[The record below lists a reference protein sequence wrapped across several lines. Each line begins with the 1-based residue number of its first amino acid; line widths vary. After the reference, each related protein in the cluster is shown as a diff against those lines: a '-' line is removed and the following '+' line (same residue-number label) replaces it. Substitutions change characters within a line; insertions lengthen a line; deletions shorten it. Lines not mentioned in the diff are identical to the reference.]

1 MGVQT
6 QPKLFVRAAAGW
18 SHHAQAIGVQ
28 RHLHKHAIP
37 KIQIILIFGN
47 FEKDHLKKTFS
58 QWSETDSG
66 IFGNGKVEN
75 PVTVG
80 CLASVCGSPA
90 NLMGTLHFL

>member
-1 MGVQT
+1 MQT

-28 RHLHKHAIP
+28 EQLHKHAIP

-58 QWSETDSG
+58 QWS
-66 IFGNGKVEN
+66 V
-75 PVTVG
+75 VG
-80 CLASVCGSPA
+80 VGVAQSQECSSLVS
-90 NLMGTLHFL
+90 LY

>member
-6 QPKLFVRAAAGW
+6 QPKLFARAAAGW

-28 RHLHKHAIP
+28 EQLHKHAIP

-58 QWSETDSG
+58 QWSG
-66 IFGNGKVEN
+66 LRLKL
-75 PVTVG
+75 
-80 CLASVCGSPA
+80 LACR
-90 NLMGTLHFL
+90 L

>member
-28 RHLHKHAIP
+28 EQLHKHAIP

-58 QWSETDSG
+58 QWSAPLPIRKHPELPNLLR
-66 IFGNGKVEN
+66 NGY
-75 PVTVG
+75 
-80 CLASVCGSPA
+80 
-90 NLMGTLHFL
+90 